1 MKVVLDDER
10 YRGRAIDV
18 ADGVASATE
27 LYRAVRRP
35 SAVAASQSPTP
46 RRLRVDCAAP
56 TAIHDH
62 VGKITPAIDVDVQ
75 TALAATARSWGE
87 TAPQRE
93 CLQEVR
99 EELARIEVPDGD
111 TRAARREVASAGA
124 DEQRLRESVAE
135 LRGRVQT
142 LRETVPD
149 SQQLAD
155 AEAELADTAR
165 KLSEAETERLAAE
178 QRLARA
184 ERTARRARDARERRL
199 RLQDRAANLER
210 EARETLADRAASAF
224 TDALETVPGST
235 ARGAA
240 NATATEPD
248 AITTAL
254 AIAKIADVKAPI
266 VLASD
271 RFDAAAAAAAWVDAP
286 VIRVEVQTG

>member
-18 ADGVASATE
+18 ADGVASASE

-35 SAVAASQSPTP
+35 SAVAASQGSSL

-56 TAIHDH
+56 TTIHDH

-93 CLQEVR
+93 RLLEVR
-99 EELARIEVPDGD
+99 EELAAIAVPEGD
-111 TRAARREVASAGA
+111 TRTARREVASAGA

-142 LRETVPD
+142 LRETAPD

-155 AEAELADTAR
+155 AEAELAETAR
-165 KLSEAETERLAAE
+165 QLSEAETTRLAAE

-210 EARETLADRAASAF
+210 EARATLADRATPAF

-235 ARGAA
+235 AREDAT
-240 NATATEPD
+240 ATATESD
-248 AITTAL
+248 AVTTAL
-254 AIAKIADVKAPI
+254 AIANIADIDAPI

-271 RFDAAAAAAAWVDAP
+271 RFDDADAAASWVDAP
-286 VIRVEVQTG
+286 VIRVEVQTE

>member
-1 MKVVLDDER
+1 MKVVLGGDR
-10 YRGRAIDV
+10 YRGRAIDL
-18 ADGVASATE
+18 AGALASATE

-35 SAVAASQSPTP
+35 SAVAASRSPTP

-62 VGKITPAIDVDVQ
+62 VGRITPAVDVDVQ

-93 CLQEVR
+93 RLREVR
-99 EELARIEVPDGD
+99 EKLAAIDVPNGD

-142 LRETVPD
+142 LRETAPD

-155 AEAELADTAR
+155 AEAELAETAR
-165 KLSEAETERLAAE
+165 QLSEAETARLAAE

-210 EARETLADRAASAF
+210 EARATLADRAAPAF
-224 TDALETVPGST
+224 ADTLETVPGST
-235 ARGAA
+235 ARRGVTT
-240 NATATEPD
+240 TATEPD
-248 AITTAL
+248 AVTTAL
-254 AIAKIADVKAPI
+254 AIAKIADIEAPI

-271 RFDAAAAAAAWVDAP
+271 RFDAADAAAAWVGAP

>member
-1 MKVVLDDER
+1 VNIVLDSTR
-10 YRGRAIDV
+10 HRGRAIDV
-18 ADGVASATE
+18 VDRVASPTE

-35 SAVAASQSPTP
+35 SAVAASQAPSP

-56 TAIHDH
+56 TAIHEH

-75 TALAATARSWGE
+75 MALAATARSWGE

-93 CLQEVR
+93 HLQEVR
-99 EELARIEVPDGD
+99 EKLARIEVPSED

-142 LRETVPD
+142 LRETAPD
-149 SQQLAD
+149 SRQLED
-155 AEAELADTAR
+155 AEAELAETAR
-165 KLSEAETERLAAE
+165 KLSEAETDRLAAE
-178 QRLARA
+178 QRLAQA

-199 RLQDRAANLER
+199 RLQDRVANLER
-210 EARETLADRAASAF
+210 EARATLADRAAPAF
-224 TDALETVPGST
+224 SDALETVPGST
-235 ARGAA
+235 AREAR
-240 NATATEPD
+240 TATTAEPD
-248 AITTAL
+248 AVTTAL
-254 AIAKIADVKAPI
+254 AIAKIADVEAPI

-271 RFDAAAAAAAWVDAP
+271 RFDAADTAATWVDAP